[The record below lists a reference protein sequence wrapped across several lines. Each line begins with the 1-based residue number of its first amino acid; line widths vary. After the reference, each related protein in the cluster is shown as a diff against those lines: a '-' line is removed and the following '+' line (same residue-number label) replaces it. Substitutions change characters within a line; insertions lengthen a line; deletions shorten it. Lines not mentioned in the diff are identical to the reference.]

1 MLKLRTH
8 HCRKIWA
15 GQSPLAVVP
24 QGSQSNLP
32 EVKRIEHMDILDHS
46 VILGEVALSAHFR
59 TQVGRCTQYDIA
71 LGYGKR
77 STRTED
83 SEQSLVNAA

>member
-1 MLKLRTH
+1 
-8 HCRKIWA
+8 
-15 GQSPLAVVP
+15 
-24 QGSQSNLP
+24 
-32 EVKRIEHMDILDHS
+32 
-46 VILGEVALSAHFR
+46 LGEAALSAHFR